1 MKVWAWRSIN
11 LEISVFETK
20 TLWWS
25 LKRLGGVEEYE
36 YKDTYCADAYGHT
49 RIRSQDTENVPD
61 SREKEQDFDP
71 GFALGLTR

>member
-1 MKVWAWRSIN
+1 M
-11 LEISVFETK
+11 
-20 TLWWS
+20 
-25 LKRLGGVEEYE
+25 EEYE